1 MMSAAQ
7 LFGLIRSK
15 GNGAKKDRL
24 RLVEMRRL
32 FRCEE
37 VKAMRRQHIP
47 SLTHFYRTSFSV
59 TAIVF
64 LLAILCVAQAGAPKY
79 DTSTET
85 KLKGTVEEIKMPPN
99 AKEIAHLLVKDGTG
113 TFDLY
118 LCPKSFMDDM
128 GVTFAKG
135 DEVAFTGSKV
145 KQGDG
150 EMILAREVV
159 KGTDTLI
166 LRDDK
171 GNPVWSWKH

>member
-1 MMSAAQ
+1 
-7 LFGLIRSK
+7 
-15 GNGAKKDRL
+15 
-24 RLVEMRRL
+24 
-32 FRCEE
+32 
-37 VKAMRRQHIP
+37 
-47 SLTHFYRTSFSV
+47 
-59 TAIVF
+59 
-64 LLAILCVAQAGAPKY
+64 
-79 DTSTET
+79 
-85 KLKGTVEEIKMPPN
+85 
-99 AKEIAHLLVKDGTG
+99 
-113 TFDLY
+113 
-118 LCPKSFMDDM
+118 MDDM